1 VLKLHKFV
9 FDHEQDKLGLLY
21 ESYLK
26 NFDEELSTRRGTTN
40 YWTEEE
46 LFNTF

>member
-1 VLKLHKFV
+1 
-9 FDHEQDKLGLLY
+9 
-21 ESYLK
+21 LK
-26 NFDEELSTRRGTTN
+26 NFDEELSSRRGTTN